1 MIRWL
6 MFVVTVLLPLNSL
19 ANTSQE
25 ETRQENTLDATA
37 IIQQLVEHGD
47 AAFEDYRPSH
57 GLDTMDAF
65 SSLYF
70 DVFEGSGLEVAV
82 GMKDPGLKTRV
93 ESLFGAIIGLAGQG
107 VGKQQLAA
115 AWSELRD
122 VLGNEVGPLFS
133 NEKVGFG
140 GLALQAFLILVREG
154 FEAMLVIM
162 ALATYLR
169 RSSADA
175 GMSALYAGIALAL
188 VASALTALGMNIL
201 FQASGSAREAL
212 EGITMLFASVVL
224 LYVSHW
230 LLAKRQADKWQAY
243 IRRKVDSALSDGQRW
258 ALGLAVFLAVYREG
272 AETILFYYALAG
284 QSEHPVVPMLLGSGA
299 AAAVL
304 LAAFLVMRAASL
316 KLPLP
321 LFFSVTAALLFYL
334 AFNFAGTGVLEL
346 QEAGWVGIT
355 PITGAPRLTWLG
367 IYPTLETLVAQA
379 LVMVPLALTALWTW
393 RRHRAMTTI

>member
-1 MIRWL
+1 MARWL
-6 MFVVTVLLPLNSL
+6 VFVVAVLLPLSSL
-19 ANTSQE
+19 ADIPQE
-25 ETRQENTLDATA
+25 DTLAA
-37 IIQQLVEHGD
+37 GAVVQQLVESGD
-47 AAFEDYRPSH
+47 AAAEDYHLSN
-57 GLDTMDAF
+57 GLDTMDTF

-82 GMKDPGLKTRV
+82 GVKDPGLKARV
-93 ESLFGAIIGLAGQG
+93 ESMFGAVIGLAGQG
-107 VGKQQLAA
+107 AGKQQLAA

-122 VLGNEVGPLFS
+122 VLENEVGPLFS

-140 GLALQAFLILVREG
+140 GLALQAFLILLREG

-162 ALATYLR
+162 ALAAYLR
-169 RSSADA
+169 RSSADS
-175 GMSALYAGIALAL
+175 GMLALYTGIALAL
-188 VASALTALGMNIL
+188 VASALTAFGMNIL
-201 FQASGSAREAL
+201 FQASGVAREAL
-212 EGITMLFASVVL
+212 EGVTMLCASVVL

-230 LLAKRQADKWQAY
+230 LLAKRQAEKWQAY
-243 IRRKVDSALSDGQRW
+243 IRRKVDGALSGGQRW

-284 QSEHPVVPMLLGSGA
+284 QSGHPVVPMLLGSGA

-321 LFFSVTAALLFYL
+321 VFFSVTAALLFYL
-334 AFNFAGTGVLEL
+334 AFNFAGTGILEL

-367 IYPTLETLVAQA
+367 IYPTLETLLAQA
-379 LVMVPLALTALWTW
+379 LVMVPLVLTAVWAW
-393 RRHRAMTTI
+393 HRHRAMTTI